1 MNTGGLRSAN
11 DEETEDDARVRLNG
25 QEVHVLFL
33 DAMKTFAVTMGLL
46 KFVDV
51 EKREF
56 PSSGVLYL
64 YQDSVD
70 DEKYLREA
78 HRTVADAAKEEGMK
92 IPPLKHIT
100 HFDGLVR
107 FCCQYEMR
115 RMNGKWF
122 AVIKT
127 VEPLETPYELTED
140 NELVPFGEGPDEPIE
155 QKRTHWQDFIIPIPP
170 PAKNAPDELYLTL
183 AYEFYD
189 AIKAGTKTTEYRDY
203 TPNWVKRTLSHP
215 IRTVK
220 FQRGY
225 GGPGHPPPEQ
235 MIWTVKGVWL
245 YESATKT
252 KGDPSNPPQGI
263 IPDCIAIDLGCR
275 VG

>member
-1 MNTGGLRSAN
+1 MTA
-11 DEETEDDARVRLNG
+11 RLNG
-25 QEVHVLFL
+25 REVNVLAV
-33 DAMKTFAVTMGLL
+33 DPVMTFALVAGMRKTA
-46 KFVDV
+46 DV
-51 EKREF
+51 AEGEL
-56 PSSGVLYL
+56 PPCGEAYI
-64 YQDSVD
+64 YQQPQE
-70 DEKYLREA
+70 DERFLQVEYEMVSELAK
-78 HRTVADAAKEEGMK
+78 AARMK
-92 IPPLKHIT
+92 IPSLRQISK
-100 HFDGLVR
+100 FDGLVR
-107 FCCQYEMR
+107 FHGEYEMR
-115 RMNGKWF
+115 RDEEDEWEAAFKS
-122 AVIKT
+122 I
-127 VEPLETPYELTED
+127 EPLETPYELTED
-140 NELVPFGEGPDEPIE
+140 NELVPLGEGVDEPIE
-155 QKRTHWQDFIIPIPP
+155 QKRTHWRDFILPIPP
-170 PAKNAPDELYLTL
+170 PAKGASDELYLTL